1 MPPRKSRRRPPPRQ
15 KTPRPVIGRPPS
27 AAKGVLHP
35 PKAAR
40 RMTLPRPPAH
50 SAPRPKAAD
59 RPLAGSL
66 GIFGDPESSSTLLD
80 LVDNLL
86 NKGVVLHAD
95 AILALADVDLVYLRL
110 TALLAAADRVFG
122 PQDAPRGRR

>member
-1 MPPRKSRRRPPPRQ
+1 MSDSKSRRKPPPRASV
-15 KTPRPVIGRPPS
+15 PRPVIGRPP
-27 AAKGVLHP
+27 AAVRIPRPK
-35 PKAAR
+35 KAAR

-59 RPLAGSL
+59 RGLAGSL
-66 GIFGDPESSSTLLD
+66 GIFGDPETSSTLLD

-95 AILALADVDLVYLRL
+95 VILALADVDLVYLRL

-122 PQDAPRGRR
+122 PRDDARGK

>member
-1 MPPRKSRRRPPPRQ
+1 MSTPKSRRKPPPRAPV
-15 KTPRPVIGRPPS
+15 PRPAIGRPPAS
-27 AAKGVLHP
+27 ARKPRP

-40 RMTLPRPPAH
+40 RMTLPRPPVRN
-50 SAPRPKAAD
+50 APRPKAAD
-59 RPLAGSL
+59 RGLAGAL
-66 GIFGDPESSSTLLD
+66 GIFGERETNSTLLD

-95 AILALADVDLVYLRL
+95 VILALADVDLVYLRL

-122 PQDAPRGRR
+122 PRDDARGK